1 YRSLVAAVQ
10 MDDTRTTRI
19 GKFVFNHPFYIP
31 GTLGVVLAVC
41 FGFLLGSFML

>member
-1 YRSLVAAVQ
+1 
-10 MDDTRTTRI
+10 
-19 GKFVFNHPFYIP
+19 HPFFIP